1 MSLQHLKHL
10 FQITGKELSAAP
22 KTLTESLNQL
32 IALGQLAVDWKALCA
47 CFAVGRHAFETFDPK
62 QLGFCGKG
70 NSQFLKRPNA
80 IGLQLSGKHGEK
92 KPACYTCIGD
102 KLTEFGIPSCH
113 LAGTPAGTGNAD
125 HCQVDPKHR
134 GALALLILALMAD
147 EYPYAPEIAARW
159 LLIAIVSC
167 GSGATGPESVAMA
180 VTDCPE
186 LEAQLQLLP
195 AYKVHT
201 ERLALEAKNKHAD
214 LQAEALAAEAERV
227 RQQAEELAA
236 KIEQVDLQAEA
247 LAAEAER
254 VQQSTLGVIAD
265 QMALQHQMMLTNLT
279 SGPTFPSFG
288 VPVYATPVYSYV
300 PPMYAGPMG
309 ACPICGAMKA
319 LHYDCPRGC
328 R

>member
-1 MSLQHLKHL
+1 MSLQHLVQL
-10 FQITGKELSAAP
+10 CNITGVKLSAAP

-32 IALGQLAVDWKALCA
+32 IALGQLDVDWKALCA
-47 CFAVGRHAFETFDPK
+47 CFAVGRHAFGTCVPK

-80 IGLQLSGKHGEK
+80 IGLQLSEKHGEK

-102 KLTEFGIPSCH
+102 ELTEFGIPSCH

-134 GALALLILALMAD
+134 GALALLILALMSD

-195 AYKVHT
+195 AYEVHT
-201 ERLALEAKNKHAD
+201 KRLALEAKNKHAD
-214 LQAEALAAEAERV
+214 LQAEALAAEAESV

-236 KIEQVDLQAEA
+236 KVENTDRLEGVLKDQIGAA
-247 LAAEAER
+247 LAAEA
-254 VQQSTLGVIAD
+254 A
-265 QMALQHQMMLTNLT
+265 ALKTTEQLHQFAFTQHTV
-279 SGPTFPSFG
+279 SGPM
-288 VPVYATPVYSYV
+288 VMYATP
-300 PPMYAGPMG
+300 MYAPPMG
-309 ACPICGAMKA
+309 ACPYPPPMGACLFCGAMKA
-319 LHYDCPRGC
+319 LQYDCPRGC
-328 R
+328 H